1 MALSIDFVG
10 EWFTVDPNEPFL
22 IGREGPLQLDDN
34 PYLHRRF
41 LVISHQ
47 DGMYWIDNLGTRLS
61 ATLADEDGTTQAYLA
76 PGARLPLVYARTNLL
91 FTAGPTTYEM
101 TIVNDD
107 PPYAAANVLNT
118 DEETGA
124 TTIGPVELTPSQ
136 KLLVVALARPV
147 LMGTGTTS
155 SIPSSKIAAD
165 TLGWPLTRFNR
176 KLDHVCERLTRHGVR
191 GLHGGPEKL
200 AVNRRAR
207 LVEYAVATRL
217 VSIEDTQ
224 MLDHPMDFDD

>member
-1 MALSIDFVG
+1 MALGIDFVG

-136 KLLVVALARPV
+136 KLLVVALAEAGLDGHRYDV
-147 LMGTGTTS
+147 VN
-155 SIPSSKIAAD
+155 
-165 TLGWPLTRFNR
+165 PLLENRGRHTR
-176 KLDHVCERLTRHGVR
+176 
-191 GLHGGPEKL
+191 
-200 AVNRRAR
+200 
-207 LVEYAVATRL
+207 VATDAL
-217 VSIEDTQ
+217 
-224 MLDHPMDFDD
+224 